1 MNGTLRRLLLL
12 LAIVALPA
20 LGMADDEIVK
30 EFKKYFKKFK
40 DTPSRVEAILSLEGT
55 ETVSVVDVLIP
66 VLNDKELE
74 VREAAIRVLGHFKE
88 PAPIA
93 EIFVQLEESK
103 KDTERLGLLQAIAI
117 GSYQGPSE
125 SLIACL
131 DDKSWDVRRR
141 AVQAL
146 SSRQEKSSIPKFVEL
161 TTDRESAVRCAAL
174 EGLTALSAREVIDP
188 ALVCLQDEVWQVRSS
203 AIQALSVMRDKK
215 SIEPLMARMELEEG
229 RLQADI
235 GEALSEVTGK
245 NYGQSIENW
254 KTWWERTKD
263 RFVIPTDE
271 ELATARAARAEA
283 RERYKPSGQ
292 TTFHGIETPSRSIL
306 FIIDVSGS
314 MEAEVVER
322 ERFEDGDYPS
332 FRRIDIV
339 KTELARTVE
348 GLESYVNFN
357 ILSFATDI
365 DQWKK
370 KLVPANV
377 LNKKSAID
385 YANKLEAIGGSSK
398 EGLAGVGLTGS
409 ANLEKGKTNTYG
421 ALMTGLDIAA
431 PGEQDKGYEVE
442 VDTIFFLSDG
452 RPTHGELV
460 DVDDILKKVKEA
472 NELRKVVIHTIAIGE
487 FQKSFMERLAKE
499 NGGVFVDLGR

>member
-1 MNGTLRRLLLL
+1 MFGTLRRLLLL

-20 LGMADDEIVK
+20 VGIADDEIVK

-66 VLNDKELE
+66 ILNDKELE
-74 VREAAIRVLGHFKE
+74 VREAAIRVLGHFKD
-88 PAPIA
+88 PAPISA
-93 EIFVQLEESK
+93 IFLELEESK

-117 GSYQGPSE
+117 GSYQGPGE

-146 SSRQEKSSIPKFVEL
+146 ASRQEQAAIPKFVEL
-161 TTDRESAVRCAAL
+161 TGDKESAVRCAAL

-203 AIQALSVMRDKK
+203 AIQALSVMRDAK
-215 SIEPLMARMELEEG
+215 SIEPLMARMALEEG

-245 NYGQSIENW
+245 NFGQSIVNW
-254 KTWWERTKD
+254 QTWWERTKD

-271 ELATARAARAEA
+271 ELAQARAARAEA

-292 TTFHGIETPSRSIL
+292 TSFHGIETPSRSIL

-332 FRRIDIV
+332 YRRIDIV

-370 KLVPANV
+370 KLVGANV
-377 LNKKSAID
+377 LNKKSAVD

-421 ALMTGLDIAA
+421 ALMAGLDIAA

-472 NELRKVVIHTIAIGE
+472 NDLRKVVIHTIAIGE

>member
-1 MNGTLRRLLLL
+1 M
-12 LAIVALPA
+12 
-20 LGMADDEIVK
+20 
-30 EFKKYFKKFK
+30 
-40 DTPSRVEAILSLEGT
+40 
-55 ETVSVVDVLIP
+55 
-66 VLNDKELE
+66 
-74 VREAAIRVLGHFKE
+74 
-88 PAPIA
+88 
-93 EIFVQLEESK
+93 
-103 KDTERLGLLQAIAI
+103 
-117 GSYQGPSE
+117 
-125 SLIACL
+125 
-131 DDKSWDVRRR
+131 
-141 AVQAL
+141 
-146 SSRQEKSSIPKFVEL
+146 
-161 TTDRESAVRCAAL
+161 AVRDA
-174 EGLTALSAREVIDP
+174 
-188 ALVCLQDEVWQVRSS
+188 Q
-203 AIQALSVMRDKK
+203 
-215 SIEPLMARMELEEG
+215 SIEPLMAQMELEEG

-235 GEALSEVTGK
+235 GEALSEITGK
-245 NYGQSIENW
+245 NFGQSLENW
-254 KTWWERTKD
+254 RSWWERTKD

-271 ELATARAARAEA
+271 ELAKARAARAEA

-322 ERFEDGDYPS
+322 ERFADGEYPS

-370 KLVPANV
+370 KLVSANV
-377 LNKKSAID
+377 LNKKSAVD
-385 YANKLEAIGGSSK
+385 WAKGLEAIGGSSK

-421 ALMTGLDIAA
+421 ALMAGLDIAA
-431 PGEQDKGYEVE
+431 PGETDKDYEVE

-460 DVDDILKKVKEA
+460 DVDDILTKVNEA
-472 NELRKVVIHTIAIGE
+472 NELRKVVIHTIALGE